1 MSVMRA
7 RAGGRASTACRL
19 VLSIGLLLLAACEEE
34 TQKPLA
40 SDTLLGLEADQV
52 LVGVEMN
59 LTRDGI
65 RSAVLK
71 ADTAF
76 SDQDEGTL
84 RLRNLEITFFD
95 DVGVEEG
102 VLTGRE
108 GEYSFESGDVGV
120 RGDVEVTEAVGS
132 KRLVTERLRYSAEAD
147 SLYGDTAFV
156 FYRPGIEMRGESFLS
171 DSRLENVQSS
181 RPSFVSQGG
190 SEEAAD
196 DRPARADSTAAP
208 DSAQ

>member
-1 MSVMRA
+1 MGA
-7 RAGGRASTACRL
+7 AAGVSRACRIG
-19 VLSIGLLLLAACEEE
+19 VGLLLLAACEEK

-65 RSAVLK
+65 RSAVLL

-76 SDQDEGTL
+76 SYQDEGTL
-84 RLRNLEITFFD
+84 RLRNLEITFFGD
-95 DVGVEEG
+95 TGLEEG

-108 GEYSFESGDVGV
+108 GEYSFESGDVDV
-120 RGDVEVTEAVGS
+120 RGEVEVTEAAGS

-156 FYRPGIEMRGESFLS
+156 LYRPGIEMRGTSFLS
-171 DSRLENVQSS
+171 DARLENVQSS
-181 RPSFVSQGG
+181 QPSFVSRGDPG
-190 SEEAAD
+190 EVVAEEAAAVD
-196 DRPARADSTAAP
+196 SAAAR